1 MKRTVAI
8 LLALVLLLSF
18 AVPLYAEDVAS
29 GRLILGSEVF
39 LEAGETKTI
48 PVEIKDAGML
58 SVIQFVV
65 EYDSTKLE
73 LQNVTPTVIAG
84 KEVNIVTGAEEGT
97 ILDGVDS
104 QVSHAKAQISQP
116 EAGKVSIIWESENQI
131 NGDGIIAYLTF
142 QALEDEIGRAGV
154 SLSQDPEDE
163 FIFKED
169 SQDKVPTEDIIGG
182 VEEEPMVET
191 KYTVS
196 FNAGKGTGAPAA
208 VKTIDGKVT
217 IPDVTPV
224 YEGHVFL
231 GWATTSNATEAEY
244 ERGETY
250 DITKDINL
258 FAVWVKTPKIVVG
271 EVKGRA
277 GETVEVPVSIEN
289 NPGVASGDITISYNK
304 NIMELK
310 NIKVSALMSSG
321 MSAPNAKDGIISF
334 MALDNIKGD
343 GEMYVLEFE
352 IKDTAPDGSYP
363 ISISGNVY
371 NSSSETVNVVFEN
384 GSVKVVSVEPGD
396 VDGNGIINSLDA
408 MRILQ
413 CSAKILKLEDL
424 AYPEVADFDGNG
436 IVNSLDAMKTLRK
449 AAHLD

>member
-65 EYDSTKLE
+65 EYDSTKLK

-84 KEVNIVTGAEEGT
+84 KEVNIVTGAEKGT

-154 SLSQDPEDE
+154 SLSQDSEDE

-208 VKTIDGKVT
+208 VKKSVT
-217 IPDVTPV
+217 
-224 YEGHVFL
+224 
-231 GWATTSNATEAEY
+231 
-244 ERGETY
+244 
-250 DITKDINL
+250 
-258 FAVWVKTPKIVVG
+258 
-271 EVKGRA
+271 GR
-277 GETVEVPVSIEN
+277 
-289 NPGVASGDITISYNK
+289 
-304 NIMELK
+304 
-310 NIKVSALMSSG
+310 
-321 MSAPNAKDGIISF
+321 
-334 MALDNIKGD
+334 
-343 GEMYVLEFE
+343 
-352 IKDTAPDGSYP
+352 
-363 ISISGNVY
+363 
-371 NSSSETVNVVFEN
+371 
-384 GSVKVVSVEPGD
+384 
-396 VDGNGIINSLDA
+396 
-408 MRILQ
+408 
-413 CSAKILKLEDL
+413 
-424 AYPEVADFDGNG
+424 
-436 IVNSLDAMKTLRK
+436 
-449 AAHLD
+449 